1 MLEQLL
7 RESAGLRLLSAQ
19 SEVRQAHFEEST
31 SERRRQSGPLSLDL
45 GGQIGAEFEAFGLA
59 PITHEPSAP
68 TAVIAPHPR
77 PNNKV

>member
-19 SEVRQAHFEEST
+19 SEVGQAHFEEST

-59 PITHEPSAP
+59 PITYARTTRSDRGYRSSSK
-68 TAVIAPHPR
+68 T
-77 PNNKV
+77 